1 MRSLLGTRGKTQ
13 ERVYHS
19 IKEEGKL
26 LRALC
31 QKSAV
36 FRPFQPLFPHP
47 HSAHAFSPVSPFRGH
62 SRLDRPTPS
71 GVRSCHV
78 WSGFDAL
85 WLFYSETLRQSLGN
99 KGGDGKTLDSHTYL
113 SWRFF
118 LKLRKGSQLF
128 PGSLR
133 RILFLNWLNWQRR
146 SCSLSSGSGANKSV
160 PCFL

>member
-99 KGGDGKTLDSHTYL
+99 KGGDGEKGGNVGFTHLL
-113 SWRFF
+113 ELKILLKIEERLPVVSWFAAPNSFFKLVKLAKAQLLAVLRF
-118 LKLRKGSQLF
+118 
-128 PGSLR
+128 R
-133 RILFLNWLNWQRR
+133 R
-146 SCSLSSGSGANKSV
+146 
-160 PCFL
+160 